1 MRHLQ
6 DVTEGCIMVL
16 CMKALVQIVQVR
28 RHAVQYSSHL
38 CFALACHL
46 IQVKAGVPICCI
58 NLAQH
63 LQQ

>member
-6 DVTEGCIMVL
+6 DLTEGCIMVF
-16 CMKALVQIVQVR
+16 CVKGPVKVTQVR
-28 RHAVQYSSHL
+28 RHAVQDSSHL

-46 IQVKAGVPICCI
+46 IHIKAGMPICCV

-63 LQQ
+63 LRQ